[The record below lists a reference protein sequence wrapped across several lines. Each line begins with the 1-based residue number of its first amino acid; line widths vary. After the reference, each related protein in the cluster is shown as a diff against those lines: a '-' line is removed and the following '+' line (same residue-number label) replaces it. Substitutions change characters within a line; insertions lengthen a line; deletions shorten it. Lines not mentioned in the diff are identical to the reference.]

1 MKKQTTKLHFKKDEL
16 KDENVSKAYKRAKR
30 AVNKAD
36 KAKSKLITEEEKSA
50 TRKAKL
56 RFGEAEIAVDDIKT
70 PSKTKRALIKGASST
85 ISAKLHQ
92 EVGKNEDDNVGVKS
106 FHRSEEIAE
115 S

>member
-70 PSKTKRALIKGASST
+70 PSKKKE
-85 ISAKLHQ
+85 Q
-92 EVGKNEDDNVGVKS
+92 
-106 FHRSEEIAE
+106 
-115 S
+115 